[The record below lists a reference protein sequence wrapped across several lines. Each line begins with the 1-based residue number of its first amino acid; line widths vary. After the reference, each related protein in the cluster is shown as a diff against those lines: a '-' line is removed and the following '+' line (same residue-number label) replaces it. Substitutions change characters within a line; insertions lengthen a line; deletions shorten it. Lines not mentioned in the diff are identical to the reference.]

1 MFICLKKRET
11 ISSLLNEQFLS
22 LGNEINPEEVIQN
35 VKLNLQNIKA
45 IKIQR

>member
-1 MFICLKKRET
+1 MFVCLKKREI
-11 ISSLLNEQFLS
+11 ISSFLNEKFLS
-22 LGNEINPEEVIQN
+22 PGNEINPEEVIEN